1 MLNRRPAAFPLLTLA
16 VACLAATASGA
27 QVRAESPREP
37 IAAAGRPEPRP
48 LPDIA
53 TLMHEV
59 EQHERLAEAVEK
71 EYTYRTDT
79 RLERLDKHGQ
89 VKSVDTRVTSVFFL
103 RGIPVQKTLEHNGKP
118 LTPAEQ
124 KKEDESI
131 DHEVEHAEA
140 RLAKAASSGKPT
152 DASGNDVV
160 TVSRLLELGQFTNPR
175 RVQIGG
181 RDTIEIDFAGDP
193 NAKTHN
199 PAETVIHD
207 MAGTLWI
214 DEQDRALQHLEGR
227 FVNTF
232 KIGGGILADISKG
245 TSFTASNVRINNEVW
260 LPADIEA
267 HGHIRF
273 LVFFNID
280 GNFSLR
286 TSDYRKFKVT
296 STILPAT
303 VPDAS
308 ALPPS
313 QHHE

>member
-1 MLNRRPAAFPLLTLA
+1 MLNRRRTCLLLLSLQLAWLTVYAAR
-16 VACLAATASGA
+16 A
-27 QVRAESPREP
+27 QVGAVQPAGAGQP
-37 IAAAGRPEPRP
+37 IVSSNSSELRP
-48 LPDIA
+48 LPDIP

-59 EQHERLAEAVEK
+59 ENHQRLAEAVEK

-79 RLERLDKHGQ
+79 RLERLDKHGEI
-89 VKSVDTRVTSVFFL
+89 KSVDTRVTSVFFL
-103 RGIPVQKTLEHNGKP
+103 QGIPVQKTLEHNGKP
-118 LTPAEQ
+118 LSPAEQ

-131 DHEVEHAEA
+131 DREVEHAKA
-140 RLAKAASSGKPT
+140 RLAKAASTGKPT

-175 RVQIGG
+175 RVKIAG
-181 RDTIEIDFAGDP
+181 RDTIAIDFAGDP

-199 PAETVIHD
+199 AAETVLHD

-286 TSDYRKFKVT
+286 TSDYRKFQVT
-296 STILPAT
+296 STILPAGT
-303 VPDAS
+303 LESDP
-308 ALPPS
+308 
-313 QHHE
+313 H